1 LQVPA
6 HGKVEVIE
14 WAAQDRPRGQRRA
27 AAHENPAVALA
38 AEDRTRERHEGRLY
52 AGDHTLEVLGYSA
65 SRIAELEREGAI
77 RSVDHPSA

>member
-6 HGKVEVIE
+6 HGKVEVMSGPLRIGRE
-14 WAAQDRPRGQRRA
+14 VNGVLPRTKT
-27 AAHENPAVALA
+27 PVVALA

-65 SRIAELEREGAI
+65 SRIAEREGAI